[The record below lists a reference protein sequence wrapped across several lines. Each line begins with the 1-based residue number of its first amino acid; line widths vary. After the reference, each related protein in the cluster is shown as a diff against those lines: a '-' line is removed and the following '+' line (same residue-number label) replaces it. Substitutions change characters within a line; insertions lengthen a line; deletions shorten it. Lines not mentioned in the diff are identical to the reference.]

1 MAERVSVS
9 SSGGRAGLA
18 DESARQDQRAER
30 RRRVR
35 AAIGGTLSLAAS
47 AIPGVGGA
55 AGALAGR
62 SLSAS
67 AGPGGGLGVGGQV
80 EAMELLSVQQQIQQ
94 ESQQFTLQSNIMRAR
109 HDMAR
114 AAIQN
119 IRS

>member
-9 SSGGRAGLA
+9 SSGGRAGVA

-35 AAIGGTLSLAAS
+35 AAIGGTLSLAAG
-47 AIPGVGGA
+47 AIPGVGGV

-67 AGPGGGLGVGGQV
+67 AGLGAGGQV
-80 EAMELLSVQQQIQQ
+80 DAMELLSVQQQIQQ